1 LPSDSDR
8 TDRSDRKY
16 QRRGI
21 ERRWL
26 KSGARD
32 FTTERMPTADSE
44 VRDSRHLLR
53 NNRNVPGES
62 GGPATDVVKTLGQL
76 FGLAAGFIALVYAA
90 GGGVLALRLYLSDL
104 PSRTVVGQLPRDLL
118 ISVGLSQI
126 VLPALGVA
134 AIYLIARLLWG
145 NSPPPTRLVDEW
157 GTKPSRR
164 GWRVRLGG
172 WRRLLAA
179 STIPALVATGFAA
192 EQMIRYVTSDWQKL
206 LFSLPLTF
214 LVTLIVVLV
223 ALNLRARLALSARRA
238 PATNEIVRERWN
250 ERSAVVRMTSVVAFA
265 SLPFCLVFAGTIN
278 LLGARVC
285 ITGGSHVDGVLIGE
299 TTNRTYIG
307 ENSDQDPLQVFAIPQ
322 SEIIET
328 IIGGGADETDC
339 LEATP

>member
-1 LPSDSDR
+1 
-8 TDRSDRKY
+8 
-16 QRRGI
+16 
-21 ERRWL
+21 
-26 KSGARD
+26 
-32 FTTERMPTADSE
+32 MPTADSE

-53 NNRNVPGES
+53 NNRNVPGENDGS
-62 GGPATDVVKTLGQL
+62 ATDVVKTLGQL

-134 AIYLIARLLWG
+134 AIYVITRLLWG

-157 GTKPSRR
+157 GAKPSRR
-164 GWRVRLGG
+164 GWRVRLEG

-179 STIPALVATGFAA
+179 SAIPALVATGFAA
-192 EQMIRYVTSDWQKL
+192 EQMWRYVTRDWQKL
-206 LFSLPLTF
+206 LPSLPLTF

-250 ERSAVVRMTSVVAFA
+250 ERSAVVRMTSVVALV

-278 LLGARVC
+278 LLDARVC
-285 ITGGSHVDGVLIGE
+285 ITGGSHVQHVDGVLIGE

-307 ENSDQDPLQVFAIPQ
+307 ENGDQDPLQVFAIPQ

-328 IIGGGADETDC
+328 VIGGGADETDC
-339 LEATP
+339 LKATP